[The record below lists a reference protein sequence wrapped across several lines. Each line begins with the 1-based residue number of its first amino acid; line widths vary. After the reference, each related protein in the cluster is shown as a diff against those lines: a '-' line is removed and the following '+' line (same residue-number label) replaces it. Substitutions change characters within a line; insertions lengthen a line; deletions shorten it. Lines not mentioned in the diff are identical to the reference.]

1 MSISAKDA
9 GEPWTWVRR
18 AAMTYQA
25 HTLRQVSEFDDV
37 EGAIFVRIGLRK
49 RLNEGT
55 ANE

>member
-1 MSISAKDA
+1 
-9 GEPWTWVRR
+9 
-18 AAMTYQA
+18 MTYQA